1 MIELSAGRF
10 TGWQRSLI
18 ASNRG
23 NGLAG
28 GVDLR
33 EARLGQE
40 ELVAA
45 LHEGSKGL
53 AAYLREQLGLV
64 GQRIGDDLPWL
75 PRQLTPEEAFEP
87 PLQLESELHEAWS
100 GVVPAGLAS
109 QPQFWVLC
117 HIAWMEA
124 GLLGDDLIA
133 TFTRPPSRSQA
144 AGMDEGILEVQAR
157 TFLRHICGLPLV
169 RGKISVFSDCP
180 LARAWWRS
188 RLAAEAAAN
197 APHLSFADAH
207 SAMHRRNQT
216 WEELV
221 QLLLRRLTVMNHP
234 KARAAL
240 VAYIASTPTVG
251 REELQSIAKAC
262 ARYGLGH
269 SLHHVSWDAVWRV
282 IHAAAQS

>member
-1 MIELSAGRF
+1 MIELPTGRF

-18 ASNRG
+18 TSNRG
-23 NGLAG
+23 NGPAG
-28 GVDLR
+28 DGDVEEVRLR
-33 EARLGQE
+33 QK

-45 LHEGSKGL
+45 LHEGSLGL
-53 AAYLREQLGLV
+53 TAYLREQLGLV
-64 GQRIGDDLPWL
+64 EQRIGDDLPWL

-87 PLQLESELHEAWS
+87 PLQLEGELHQAW
-100 GVVPAGLAS
+100 GGIVPAGLAS
-109 QPQFWVLC
+109 QPQYWVLC
-117 HIAWMEA
+117 HIAWIEE
-124 GLLGDDLIA
+124 GLLGDDLMA

-144 AGMDEGILEVQAR
+144 VGLDEGVLEVQAR
-157 TFLRHICGLPLV
+157 TFLRHIGGLPIV

-180 LARAWWRS
+180 LARAWWRG

-197 APHLSFADAH
+197 APHLSVADAH
-207 SAMHRRNQT
+207 SALHRRNQT

-240 VAYIASTPTVG
+240 VAYVASEQTVS

-269 SLHHVSWDAVWRV
+269 SLHHVSWATIWGV
-282 IHAAAQS
+282 IHAAAQP